1 MAYRLAFRIANKNI
15 PGVNPGTTIGYSSLS
30 ASTSIQYTIS
40 IQGNQIVS
48 QVRSTDLTKVPTG
61 TDDIWEESIGY
72 IFTTPNPVVTLV
84 INVPRDSTN
93 GIRF

>member
-1 MAYRLAFRIANKNI
+1 MPLKSQKKNI
-15 PGVNPGTTIGYSSLS
+15 PDLKPGTTIGYSSLS

-48 QVRSTDLTKVPTG
+48 RVKSTDLTEVPTG

-72 IFTTPNPVVTLV
+72 IFTAQNRVVTLI